1 MSIDKF
7 ILDFF
12 IGYSVMLGKNKMLFL
27 PTIDKRYSL
36 SRKDS
41 ALSRLS
47 SELST
52 IQIKNE

>member
-12 IGYSVMLGKNKMLFL
+12 ISYRVMLGKNKMLFL

-36 SRKDS
+36 GRKDS